1 VPLRRASI
9 PGLFYALAFAWTS
22 TAAAQG
28 PDPTR
33 ADPEPI
39 AAAWPSPWV
48 EDDKPA
54 SSRTTIEH
62 RAPLPGKYRFLAG
75 MGVGRGLRFQNPYRL
90 QTELGRDAESLSLTA
105 TYLDLALGALFGSGG
120 PTFHGALVSADFA
133 LDGITQEVLTPS
145 YLFFRRLDPRWAVLG
160 RAGVPIVIEPDVNAG
175 FELGGGGVFYLT
187 AGLGVTASLVG
198 SLFFGAA
205 TLESSRPAIPVL
217 SMELGVVYDYEVL
230 P

>member
-1 VPLRRASI
+1 MPPRRASI
-9 PGLFYALAFAWTS
+9 PGLCAFALVWTF
-22 TAAAQG
+22 TAAARG

-48 EDDKPA
+48 EDDKPP
-54 SSRTTIEH
+54 SPTTIEH
-62 RAPLPGKYRFLAG
+62 RAPLPGRYRFLAG
-75 MGVGRGLRFQNPYRL
+75 IGVGRGLRFQNPYRL

-105 TYLDLALGALFGSGG
+105 TYLDLALGALLGSGG
-120 PTFHGALVSADFA
+120 RAFHGALISADFA

-145 YLFFRRLDPRWAVLG
+145 YLFFLRLDPRWAVLG
-160 RAGVPIVIEPDVNAG
+160 RAGVPIVVEPDVNAG

-205 TLESSRPAIPVL
+205 TLESARPAIPVL